1 MGSYTGATRRRR
13 AVPALGASTSAT
25 RGSGATRRRRA
36 VPARGA
42 STSATRG
49 SFATYL
55 QRRARRVLDSHPGQ
69 REPACGPLGAGGGG
83 AVGGS
88 GWARR
93 RSHQPPA
100 PLRTPPRPPRL
111 LRHPPPPPET
121 RVGDARTIR
130 GSNRLQRL
138 CCATEFTRV
147 PSRLAAAGLR
157 VGNGTDL
164 RVDKCEYLVGNF
176 VLVRR
181 LWWGVLLPDKRG
193 LLSYK

>member
-130 GSNRLQRL
+130 LSLLEYLLG
-138 CCATEFTRV
+138 
-147 PSRLAAAGLR
+147 LAAAGLR